1 MAAEGPIRVLIADD
15 DALVREGLKVILQSD
30 EGFEVVAVVANGA
43 EAVAVCKRRTV
54 DVALLDV
61 RMPVM
66 DGLAAAA
73 EIARA
78 KRGRAL
84 MLTTFDEDELI
95 AGAMRSGARGYL
107 LKSSPPQRIKE
118 AIRMVAGGGTVL
130 QDAAM
135 DKLRDRLAAP
145 LPGRID
151 TGLFSERELEVIKAI
166 AEGLSNREI
175 AERLFMSE
183 GTVKNH
189 VSAILAKTGLDH
201 RTQIAIYYLT
211 GTTPP

>member
-1 MAAEGPIRVLIADD
+1 MGIKVLIADD
-15 DALVREGLKVILQSD
+15 DALVREGLRVIFQLD
-30 EGFEVVAVVANGA
+30 DRFEVVASVANGA
-43 EAVAVCKRRTV
+43 EAADICSRRAV

-66 DGLAAAA
+66 DGLTAAAR
-73 EIARA
+73 ISSGTKTRV
-78 KRGRAL
+78 L
-84 MLTTFDEDELI
+84 ILTTFDDDDLI
-95 AGAMRSGARGYL
+95 ANAMTGGARGYL
-107 LKSSPPQRIKE
+107 LKSSTPERIKDSV
-118 AIRMVAGGGTVL
+118 RMVAEGGTVL

-135 DKLRDRLAAP
+135 DKLKERLSAP
-145 LPGRID
+145 RKARVPE
-151 TGLFSERELEVIKAI
+151 GLFTERELAVIQTI

-189 VSAILAKTGLDH
+189 VTSILDKTGLDH

-211 GTTPP
+211 GKTPPQG